1 MRWDEENNRWD
12 SELSGQMEK
21 VRDPYEGR
29 EAEAIN
35 AVSSVE
41 NLHGDISYLENV
53 LSMLNERLSPVV
65 NRNVPRPAKVE
76 DPTMKSD
83 RPLYAELT
91 GRVLDARERVR
102 VIIVEVENLM
112 RTIELP

>member
-12 SELSGQMEK
+12 SELEK
-21 VRDPYEGR
+21 TRDPYEGR
-29 EAEAIN
+29 EAESIN

-65 NRNVPRPAKVE
+65 NRNVPRPTKGE
-76 DPTMKSD
+76 DLNTVPD

>member
-1 MRWDEENNRWD
+1 MRWDEENKRWD
-12 SELSGQMEK
+12 SELPVQMEK
-21 VRDPYEGR
+21 VRDPNEGR
-29 EAEAIN
+29 EAESIN

-65 NRNVPRPAKVE
+65 NRNVPRPSKGE
-76 DPTMKSD
+76 DPSMKSD
-83 RPLYAELT
+83 RPLYSDLT
-91 GRVLDARERVR
+91 GRVIDARERVR
-102 VIIVEVENLM
+102 VIIVEVESLM